1 LYLPRIGQVENMSVE
16 GLFVHGGD
24 LWRLNTP
31 LSCLQPPQQGKTLLF
46 TVILALMY
54 LVMNRVETTKK
65 VVKSLGLSEK

>member
-1 LYLPRIGQVENMSVE
+1 MILHPAHR
-16 GLFVHGGD
+16 D
-24 LWRLNTP
+24 
-31 LSCLQPPQQGKTLLF
+31 TLVLI